1 MRTAGLKYSLDEDTF
16 TFADNLPLEWSFME
30 FNVPVVTAG
39 GEEAWVRCRVERDE
53 ARVKTVTVTSNPFAT
68 LAIRP
73 WLEEAE
79 LAWAAPDTAQEPAPP
94 PGHLGWVFGP
104 NTAEAEVKIAL
115 T

>member
-1 MRTAGLKYSLDEDTF
+1 
-16 TFADNLPLEWSFME
+16 ME

-39 GEEAWVRCRVERDE
+39 GEEVWVRCRVERDE

-94 PGHLGWVFGP
+94 PGRVFSR
-104 NTAEAEVKIAL
+104 TIKLMLERQKSSIYQHEMLLECAKI
-115 T
+115 TPYQQDMSH

>member
-1 MRTAGLKYSLDEDTF
+1 
-16 TFADNLPLEWSFME
+16 ME

-39 GEEAWVRCRVERDE
+39 GEEVWVRCRVERDE

-79 LAWAAPDTAQEPAPP
+79 LAWAAPDTAHAQEPAPP
-94 PGHLGWVFGP
+94 PDTWAGCSAP
-104 NTAEAEVKIAL
+104 TPPRPR
-115 T
+115 

>member
-1 MRTAGLKYSLDEDTF
+1 MKYSLDEDTF

-39 GEEAWVRCRVERDE
+39 GEEVWVRCRAERDA
-53 ARVKTVTVTSNPFAT
+53 ARVKTVTVTSNPFTT

-73 WLEEAE
+73 WLEEAAV
-79 LAWAAPDTAQEPAPP
+79 LWAAPDTLEQDPP

-104 NTAEAEVKIAL
+104 HTAGAEVKIAL

>member
-1 MRTAGLKYSLDEDTF
+1 MKYSLDEDTF

-39 GEEAWVRCRVERDE
+39 GEEVWVRCRVERDE

-79 LAWAAPDTAQEPAPP
+79 LAWAAPDTAQEADPP
-94 PGHLGWVFGP
+94 PGHMGWVFGP
-104 NTAEAEVKIAL
+104 NTAEAEVKLAL
-115 T
+115 Q

>member
-1 MRTAGLKYSLDEDTF
+1 MKYSLDEDTF

-39 GEEAWVRCRVERDE
+39 GEEVWVRCRVERDE

-79 LAWAAPDTAQEPAPP
+79 LAWAAHDTLHAQEPAPP
-94 PGHLGWVFGP
+94 PGHMGWVFGP
-104 NTAEAEVKIAL
+104 NTAEAEVKLAL
-115 T
+115 Q